1 LSINTLRIKQQE
13 RLIKVDFTE
22 HQDVKQILPDGL
34 VLSSDRLNWN
44 NLHLKYFRHAAY
56 ELPVN
61 SSKQHIIII
70 HTEITSPIKHELSLD
85 GIERQEELQNGQVV
99 IIPAHTRNS
108 SQWEDRHGNIIISLD
123 PAFYS
128 QHAQS
133 QLNSAQL
140 VPHFSQ
146 PDPLIYGIGQALK
159 QELETGQG
167 GGQLYVESAALML
180 VNHLLRDYSEI
191 STTPQVISEGLPA
204 YQLKYVTEYINVHL
218 AEDISL
224 ADLAKQVKLSQSHF
238 SSLFRKSTGLS
249 PYKYLIKQRVNR
261 AKELLLMGNLPIIDV
276 AIAVGFYDQS
286 HLTRHMRRLLGV
298 SPRQLRQQA

>member
-1 LSINTLRIKQQE
+1 MKPKE

-22 HQDVKQILPDGL
+22 NEDVEQILPSGL
-34 VLSSDRLNWN
+34 LLSSDRLNWD

-56 ELPVN
+56 KLPAN

-70 HTEITSPIKHELSLD
+70 HTEITLPIRHELSLD
-85 GIERQEELQNGQVV
+85 GIDRQEELENGQVV

-123 PAFYS
+123 PAFYN
-128 QHAQS
+128 QHAQIS
-133 QLNSAQL
+133 QLNSVQL

-191 STTPQVISEGLPA
+191 STTPQVISEGLPP
-204 YQLKYVTEYINVHL
+204 YQLKYVTEYIHTHL

-224 ADLAKQVKLSQSHF
+224 ADLANQVKLSQSHF

-249 PYKYLIKQRVNR
+249 PYQFLIKQRVNR
-261 AKELLLMGNLPIIDV
+261 AKELLLMGDLPIIDV

-298 SPRQLRQQA
+298 SPRQLRQQG